1 MPDMRARH
9 SWRFGS
15 AHGSGLSVLWC
26 PQIPA
31 PSMVPKPSNPTPTKM
46 NIGEIIIAAV
56 IRAAAI
62 ERAEHPTQD
71 STIFVWAANA
81 EEQIEAAL
89 NEAGYTLCQNSDY
102 PHQKGE

>member
-1 MPDMRARH
+1 MSDMRARH

-31 PSMVPKPSNPTPTKM
+31 PSMVPKPANLAPTKM
-46 NIGEIIIAAV
+46 NTGEIIIAAV

-62 ERAEHPTQD
+62 ERAEHPTPD

-89 NEAGYTLCQNSDY
+89 NEAGYTLCPND
-102 PHQKGE
+102 